1 MNITW
6 REHVKPLLGFLFWVL
21 LIVGFGFI
29 MVWSTI
35 EGKKRNRES
44 MDEALNTGKHIG
56 IKQVRV
62 EAVSNGVAM
71 WGCDVNGNVEFK
83 WKK

>member
-1 MNITW
+1 
-6 REHVKPLLGFLFWVL
+6 
-21 LIVGFGFI
+21 
-29 MVWSTI
+29 
-35 EGKKRNRES
+35 

-62 EAVSNGVAM
+62 EAVSNGVAI